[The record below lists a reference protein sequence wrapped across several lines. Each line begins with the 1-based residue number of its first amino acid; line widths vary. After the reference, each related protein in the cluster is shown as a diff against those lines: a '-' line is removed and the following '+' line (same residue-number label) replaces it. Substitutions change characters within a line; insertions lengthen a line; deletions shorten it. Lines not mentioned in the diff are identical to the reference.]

1 MKQYYRVEERIAH
14 PLAKNTVNERV
25 TPIMSWVDDY
35 VEAEEL
41 ICEAAQEDCPWS
53 LIPMDRVSQSYIM
66 EHDSSVV
73 FKYDAEGRILMLK
86 VGNRRWVIISQEMME
101 EPELIAWMDNELTW
115 GNSIATVMMRGEW
128 YHDFRLINE
137 RNVVAYV
144 NPESDTKYLY
154 PQLSEVDRLRPI
166 TFSEMNY
173 LLIDEYTKAIENDK
187 EPQVYEFYGN
197 YIDNVR
203 LQVLTY

>member
-41 ICEAAQEDCPWS
+41 ICEAAQEECLWS

-73 FKYDAEGRILMLK
+73 FRYDNEGYILMLR
-86 VGNRRWVIISQEMME
+86 VGDRRWVITSQKMME
-101 EPELIAWMDNELTW
+101 QPELIEWMNSELTW

-137 RNVVAYV
+137 RNVITYA
-144 NPESDTKYLY
+144 NPESGTKYLY
-154 PQLSEVDRLRPI
+154 PQLSEVDQLRPI

-187 EPQVYEFYGN
+187 EPQVYEFFGN